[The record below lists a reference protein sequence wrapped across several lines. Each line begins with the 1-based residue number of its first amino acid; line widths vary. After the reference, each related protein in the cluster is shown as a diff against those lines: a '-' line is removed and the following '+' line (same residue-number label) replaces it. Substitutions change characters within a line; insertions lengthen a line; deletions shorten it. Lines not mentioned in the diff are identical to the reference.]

1 MVDKALE
8 YVKEVFET
16 DYSGHDYF
24 HTFRVYKMATNI
36 AIQEKAIAEQR
47 ELYMKEYIAEFMNEW
62 EGIK

>member
-36 AIQEKAIAEQR
+36 AIQ
-47 ELYMKEYIAEFMNEW
+47 
-62 EGIK
+62 